1 MIPDVVPAELCARA
15 RAHMDAVLAPPA
27 EGGGTAARSHP
38 IPGGIMAELCT
49 TPTLLSVA
57 EALYRAPAAELR
69 LTEQVLIR
77 TDPEPPDPA
86 APDEPTARG
95 WHMGT
100 CSSTSPAGFQQ
111 VKLKLCADF
120 AFTPERF
127 EPGGNRPRQTYFQ
140 MFSVYSDV
148 KPGAGCTMV
157 VPQSV
162 SAGSALSVCSRR
174 SDEKETVHDVA
185 PQDAGR
191 GRGDRRQPRRALGA
205 ARQDRR

>member
-95 WHMGT
+95 WHLGT
-100 CSSTSPAGFQQ
+100 CSTSPAGF
-111 VKLKLCADF
+111 
-120 AFTPERF
+120 
-127 EPGGNRPRQTYFQ
+127 
-140 MFSVYSDV
+140 
-148 KPGAGCTMV
+148 
-157 VPQSV
+157 
-162 SAGSALSVCSRR
+162 LSVQAETSAQTLPSTRSASSRAA
-174 SDEKETVHDVA
+174 T
-185 PQDAGR
+185 GR
-191 GRGDRRQPRRALGA
+191 GRRTSRCSASTA
-205 ARQDRR
+205 T

>member
-15 RAHMDAVLAPPA
+15 RVHMDAVLAPPA

-86 APDEPTARG
+86 APDGPTARG

-111 VKLKLCADF
+111 VKL
-120 AFTPERF
+120 TPLAQTL
-127 EPGGNRPRQTYFQ
+127 PSPR
-140 MFSVYSDV
+140 
-148 KPGAGCTMV
+148 
-157 VPQSV
+157 
-162 SAGSALSVCSRR
+162 SASSRAA
-174 SDEKETVHDVA
+174 T
-185 PQDAGR
+185 GR
-191 GRGDRRQPRRALGA
+191 GRPTFRCSASTA
-205 ARQDRR
+205 T